1 MFMLTHLCS
10 VFKTQW
16 SFSTFFHTMLC
27 KITLCTSLSYALMVL
42 ASNILETSTSPP
54 TVYLKIYKVFCSRCA
69 LVFDVCVTFES
80 PAIPH
85 LCQNT
90 KKVKWALVHAGHV
103 IHAPLWSRTF
113 CSLTSGTPCDKR
125 SKKLFRSLLAKSAT
139 ISVKSNF
146 LLTKSLSCYVF
157 VFQNNIEIFFFS
169 LLNHIS
175 VITSVGH

>member
-1 MFMLTHLCS
+1 MIWRRGAFLRSKTNTPSGADVYANS

-54 TVYLKIYKVFCSRCA
+54 TMYLKIYKVFCSRCA

-90 KKVKWALVHAGHV
+90 KKSQVGARARWSCDTRSSLKQNVLFPH
-103 IHAPLWSRTF
+103 LWDSM
-113 CSLTSGTPCDKR
+113 
-125 SKKLFRSLLAKSAT
+125 
-139 ISVKSNF
+139 
-146 LLTKSLSCYVF
+146 
-157 VFQNNIEIFFFS
+157 
-169 LLNHIS
+169 
-175 VITSVGH
+175 

>member
-1 MFMLTHLCS
+1 MPTHLCS

-90 KKVKWALVHAGHV
+90 KKSQVGARARWSCDTRSSLKQNVLFPH
-103 IHAPLWSRTF
+103 LWDSM
-113 CSLTSGTPCDKR
+113 
-125 SKKLFRSLLAKSAT
+125 
-139 ISVKSNF
+139 
-146 LLTKSLSCYVF
+146 
-157 VFQNNIEIFFFS
+157 
-169 LLNHIS
+169 
-175 VITSVGH
+175 